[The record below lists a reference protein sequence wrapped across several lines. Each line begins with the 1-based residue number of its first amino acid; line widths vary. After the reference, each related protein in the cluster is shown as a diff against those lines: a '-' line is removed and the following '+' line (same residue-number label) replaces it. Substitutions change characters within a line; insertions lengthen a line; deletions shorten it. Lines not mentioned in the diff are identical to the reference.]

1 MNTSYRD
8 TIARRFTWVTASII
22 VLVFIVIYLVVNYS
36 VIENIDRELGLE
48 TQEHVDEIAIVDG
61 EIRFTHRDEWL
72 EKEHNQ
78 IQLNPIFIE
87 IVDLKGKTMD
97 RSPNLGN
104 NHLNFDPI
112 LSHQKE
118 TKTLKVG
125 IQEVRQ
131 VQTPLNYEGKPQGY
145 LLVATSFQE
154 SRELLTNL
162 RNVLLLLYPGIL
174 LSLFFSMRILAGKS
188 IEPIRKIIQKT
199 NQITQSNLNERV
211 PESEQNDEIGQLTRS
226 INNLLSRLEEAL
238 IREKQFTSD
247 ASHELRTPL
256 AVLRGTLEV
265 LIRKPRTAEE
275 YKEKIQTSLKSIDRM
290 SLLIDQLLA
299 LARVSKTDQDNLD
312 EVELHTFTEE
322 IADQAKKE
330 TGRSIRFHSYLT
342 EPLFVRVNEDSLT
355 MILNNLIQNAVKYSE
370 LDTEIELVVGIQE
383 SQPFI
388 SVEDHGRGISKDSL
402 EKIFDSFYREPDVIE
417 LLIPGTGLGLA
428 LVKKLALES
437 GIRVEVA
444 SEKGT
449 GTSFSLFFAK
459 SDLSKS

>member
-8 TIARRFTWVTASII
+8 RIARRFTWVTALII
-22 VLVFIVIYLVVNYS
+22 LLVFVVIYLVVNVS
-36 VIENIDRELGLE
+36 VIENIDRELSLE
-48 TQEHVDEIAIVDG
+48 TQEHVEQISIVDG
-61 EIRFTHRDEWL
+61 EIRFTYRDEWL
-72 EKEHNQ
+72 EMEHSQ

-97 RSPNLGN
+97 RSPNLGE
-104 NHLNFDPI
+104 NHLIFDPI
-112 LSHQKE
+112 FLQEKE

-131 VQTPLNYEGKPQGY
+131 VQIPLNYEGKPQGY

-162 RNVLLLLYPGIL
+162 RNVLLILYPGIL
-174 LSLFFSMRILAGKS
+174 ISLFFAMRILAGRS
-188 IEPIRKIIQKT
+188 IEPIRKIILKT

-211 PESEQNDEIGQLTRS
+211 PETEQNDEIGQLTRA
-226 INNLLSRLEEAL
+226 INSLLGRLEQTL

-265 LIRKPRTAEE
+265 LIRKPRTSEE
-275 YKEKIQTSLKSIDRM
+275 YIEKIQTALKSIDRM
-290 SLLIDQLLA
+290 SIMIDQLLA
-299 LARVSKTDQDNLD
+299 LARVSKSKYSILD

-330 TGRSIRFHSYLT
+330 TGRFIRFHSYLKD
-342 EPLFVRVNEDSLT
+342 PLFVRVNENSLT

-370 LDTEIELVVGIQE
+370 LDTEIELAVGIHQ

-388 SVEDHGRGISKDSL
+388 SVEDHGRGISKDGL

-417 LLIPGTGLGLA
+417 QVIPGTGLGLA
-428 LVKKLALES
+428 LVKKLALET
-437 GIRVEVA
+437 GIRIDVS
-444 SEKGT
+444 SEKGS
-449 GTSFSLFFAK
+449 GTSFRLFFDQ

>member
-8 TIARRFTWVTASII
+8 RIARRFTWVTASII
-22 VLVFIVIYLVVNYS
+22 LIVFVVIYLVVNFS
-36 VIENIDRELGLE
+36 VIENIDRELALE
-48 TQEHVDEIAIVDG
+48 TQEHVGQISIVDG
-61 EIRFTHRDEWL
+61 EIRFTYRDEWL
-72 EKEHNQ
+72 EMEHSQ

-97 RSPNLGN
+97 RSPNLGD
-104 NHLNFDPI
+104 NHLNFDPTV
-112 LSHQKE
+112 SRGKE
-118 TKTLKVG
+118 TRTLKVG

-131 VQTPLNYEGKPQGY
+131 VQIPLNYEGKPQGY

-162 RNVLLLLYPGIL
+162 RNVLLLLYPVIL
-174 LSLFFSMRILAGKS
+174 LSLFFSMRFLAGKS

-211 PESEQNDEIGQLTRS
+211 PETEQNDEIGQLTRS
-226 INNLLSRLEEAL
+226 INNLLSRLEQAL

-275 YKEKIQTSLKSIDRM
+275 YREKIQTSLKSIDRM
-290 SLLIDQLLA
+290 SLMIDQLLA
-299 LARVSKTDQDNLD
+299 LARVSKTNHANLD

-322 IADQAKKE
+322 IADMAKKE
-330 TGRSIRFHSYLT
+330 TGRSIRFHSYLI

-355 MILNNLIQNAVKYSE
+355 MILNNLIQNAVKYSDA
-370 LDTEIELVVGIQE
+370 DTEIVLAVGIHQ
-383 SQPFI
+383 SHPFI

-402 EKIFDSFYREPDVIE
+402 HKIFDSFYREPDVIE
-417 LLIPGTGLGLA
+417 QVIPGTGLGLA
-428 LVKKLALES
+428 LVKKLASES
-437 GIRVEVA
+437 GITVEVA
-444 SEKGT
+444 SEKGS
-449 GTSFSLFFAK
+449 GTSFRLFFNR